1 MLFAFHFII
10 ACHAMFFESLLIYY
24 LFHFFH
30 FPFFCM
36 LFLLFL
42 PFLQSSVPV
51 CRHNG
56 DDRTSSSR
64 LVSHSCLSYFSA
76 LLSGKTSLGR
86 GRKKKKKKENAVFK
100 GKPHFKWTDLINIS
114 SFLRLESLSSLVIS
128 VVSFITSCPGSRPA
142 LIPKRSRNDRSTEG
156 ASDLFQYSWLLRS
169 LFWTL
174 KWNLAWENRNWNYF
188 FKPCVKFSAF
198 FFYFKSIRNGLQE
211 LHPSWAPCLKF
222 CGCSAAEPLTS
233 EIRREVFVITLQ
245 KEILQTNSNTFLSA

>member
-42 PFLQSSVPV
+42 PFLHSSVPV

-56 DDRTSSSR
+56 DDRTGSSR

-86 GRKKKKKKENAVFK
+86 GSKK
-100 GKPHFKWTDLINIS
+100 GKRQS
-114 SFLRLESLSSLVIS
+114 SRENHVSS
-128 VVSFITSCPGSRPA
+128 G
-142 LIPKRSRNDRSTEG
+142 LIP
-156 ASDLFQYSWLLRS
+156 
-169 LFWTL
+169 
-174 KWNLAWENRNWNYF
+174 
-188 FKPCVKFSAF
+188 
-198 FFYFKSIRNGLQE
+198 
-211 LHPSWAPCLKF
+211 
-222 CGCSAAEPLTS
+222 
-233 EIRREVFVITLQ
+233 
-245 KEILQTNSNTFLSA
+245 

>member
-1 MLFAFHFII
+1 MSSKQCNSLQMLFAFHFII

-56 DDRTSSSR
+56 DDRTGSSR

-86 GRKKKKKKENAVFK
+86 GSQKGNWSLQGKTVFQVDSSHICNMGSK
-100 GKPHFKWTDLINIS
+100 AGKSVCSCHFCCELPSRS
-114 SFLRLESLSSLVIS
+114 SWRQASPSPMEVASRSKQCQVI
-128 VVSFITSCPGSRPA
+128 
-142 LIPKRSRNDRSTEG
+142 
-156 ASDLFQYSWLLRS
+156 
-169 LFWTL
+169 
-174 KWNLAWENRNWNYF
+174 
-188 FKPCVKFSAF
+188 
-198 FFYFKSIRNGLQE
+198 
-211 LHPSWAPCLKF
+211 LHPL
-222 CGCSAAEPLTS
+222 
-233 EIRREVFVITLQ
+233 I
-245 KEILQTNSNTFLSA
+245 

>member
-1 MLFAFHFII
+1 MLFAFHLII

-56 DDRTSSSR
+56 DDRTGSSR

-86 GRKKKKKKENAVFK
+86 GGKKGRRSLQGKTVVQVDGSRKYDAVFK
-100 GKPHFKWTDLINIS
+100 AGKSVCPCHFCCEL
-114 SFLRLESLSSLVIS
+114 
-128 VVSFITSCPGSRPA
+128 
-142 LIPKRSRNDRSTEG
+142 RSR
-156 ASDLFQYSWLLRS
+156 LFQCRASTDPPSPVETASVREQRRGS
-169 LFWTL
+169 
-174 KWNLAWENRNWNYF
+174 ER
-188 FKPCVKFSAF
+188 FSAHLDYRGNRF
-198 FFYFKSIRNGLQE
+198 THEEEMRL
-211 LHPSWAPCLKF
+211 LKT
-222 CGCSAAEPLTS
+222 G
-233 EIRREVFVITLQ
+233 IQI
-245 KEILQTNSNTFLSA
+245 

>member
-1 MLFAFHFII
+1 MLTLCAAPELLFWYLPTEELVLVFSPSHVPLTLQPPVIVLARSRKKKIRQIYCFPQAHSFWTRGMSSKQCNSLQMLFAFHFII

-142 LIPKRSRNDRSTEG
+142 LIPKRSRNDTRERGAQREQVTFFSTLDYWG
-156 ASDLFQYSWLLRS
+156 HRF
-169 LFWTL
+169 
-174 KWNLAWENRNWNYF
+174 
-188 FKPCVKFSAF
+188 
-198 FFYFKSIRNGLQE
+198 GL
-211 LHPSWAPCLKF
+211 
-222 CGCSAAEPLTS
+222 
-233 EIRREVFVITLQ
+233 
-245 KEILQTNSNTFLSA
+245 

>member
-56 DDRTSSSR
+56 DDRTGSSR
-64 LVSHSCLSYFSA
+64 LVSRSCFSYFSA

-86 GRKKKKKKENAVFK
+86 GGKKGRRSLQ
-100 GKPHFKWTDLINIS
+100 GKTTVRVDGSWKYTMA
-114 SFLRLESLSSLVIS
+114 LRPESLSALGAPVGHLAA
-128 VVSFITSCPGSRPA
+128 VGQAPVPPPRGNGLRVRGSE
-142 LIPKRSRNDRSTEG
+142 S
-156 ASDLFQYSWLLRS
+156 
-169 LFWTL
+169 
-174 KWNLAWENRNWNYF
+174 
-188 FKPCVKFSAF
+188 FSAPPR
-198 FFYFKSIRNGLQE
+198 YRGTASCTKKKSG
-211 LHPSWAPCLKF
+211 S
-222 CGCSAAEPLTS
+222 
-233 EIRREVFVITLQ
+233 
-245 KEILQTNSNTFLSA
+245 

>member
-1 MLFAFHFII
+1 MSSKQCNSLQMLFAFHFII

-56 DDRTSSSR
+56 DDRTGSSR

-86 GRKKKKKKENAVFK
+86 GSQKGNWSLQGKTVFQV
-100 GKPHFKWTDLINIS
+100 DS
-114 SFLRLESLSSLVIS
+114 SHKYNMGLRLESLSALVIS
-128 VVSFITSCPGSRPA
+128 AASSPADHPGARRAQP
-142 LIPKRSRNDRSTEG
+142 R
-156 ASDLFQYSWLLRS
+156 ASGIQVQVLLH
-169 LFWTL
+169 
-174 KWNLAWENRNWNYF
+174 Y
-188 FKPCVKFSAF
+188 
-198 FFYFKSIRNGLQE
+198 
-211 LHPSWAPCLKF
+211 
-222 CGCSAAEPLTS
+222 
-233 EIRREVFVITLQ
+233 
-245 KEILQTNSNTFLSA
+245 

>member
-1 MLFAFHFII
+1 MGEGGEEAERLRPSVKAMFECVKPLSRESALGPGLELLFWSLPSEALVFSPISCSSPALAATSNCSGKVLEKEKFTVFLRLIAFELEACLLKQCNSLQMLFAFHFII

-56 DDRTSSSR
+56 DDRTGGSR

-86 GRKKKKKKENAVFK
+86 GSKK
-100 GKPHFKWTDLINIS
+100 GKC
-114 SFLRLESLSSLVIS
+114 SLQGK
-128 VVSFITSCPGSRPA
+128 T
-142 LIPKRSRNDRSTEG
+142 
-156 ASDLFQYSWLLRS
+156 
-169 LFWTL
+169 
-174 KWNLAWENRNWNYF
+174 
-188 FKPCVKFSAF
+188 
-198 FFYFKSIRNGLQE
+198 
-211 LHPSWAPCLKF
+211 
-222 CGCSAAEPLTS
+222 
-233 EIRREVFVITLQ
+233 VFR
-245 KEILQTNSNTFLSA
+245 AD

>member
-1 MLFAFHFII
+1 MSSKQCNSLQMLFAFHLII

-56 DDRTSSSR
+56 DDRTGSSR

-86 GRKKKKKKENAVFK
+86 GSKK
-100 GKPHFKWTDLINIS
+100 GKCSLQGKTMFQVDCSHKYNIIFKAGKSVWSCHFCCELHSWLFQCQASTDPPRPVETCTSSAKEASDSPFILITG
-114 SFLRLESLSSLVIS
+114 V
-128 VVSFITSCPGSRPA
+128 ITSCM
-142 LIPKRSRNDRSTEG
+142 K
-156 ASDLFQYSWLLRS
+156 
-169 LFWTL
+169 
-174 KWNLAWENRNWNYF
+174 K
-188 FKPCVKFSAF
+188 
-198 FFYFKSIRNGLQE
+198 KS
-211 LHPSWAPCLKF
+211 SF
-222 CGCSAAEPLTS
+222 
-233 EIRREVFVITLQ
+233 
-245 KEILQTNSNTFLSA
+245 